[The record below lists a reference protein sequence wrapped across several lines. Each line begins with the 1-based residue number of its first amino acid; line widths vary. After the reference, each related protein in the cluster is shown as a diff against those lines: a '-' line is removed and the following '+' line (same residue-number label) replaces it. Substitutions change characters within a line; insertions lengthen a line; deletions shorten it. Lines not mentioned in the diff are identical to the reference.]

1 MYRPKFIWKFSF
13 DFLIANHTWSWIWET
28 ALRVKIDLKRSTLIK
43 KRPATTWNDLQR
55 PRNDP
60 QRPETS
66 YNRTKTL
73 EMNNSKQILRLFD
86 NMGQSILFFNNF
98 STNIWSFEY
107 CFMEN
112 PDENRVLN
120 SYISCVF
127 ITWHK
132 SCRIHCHLDTHEF
145 KKSKPYELNVP

>member
-13 DFLIANHTWSWIWET
+13 DFLIANHTWSWIWEN
-28 ALRVKIDLKRSTLIK
+28 ALRGNDLHWSKNDLQ
-43 KRPATTWNDLQR
+43 RPATTCNDLQR

-66 YNRTKTL
+66 YNRIKTL
-73 EMNNSKQILRLFD
+73 EMNNRKQILRLFH
-86 NMGQSILFFNNF
+86 NMGQSVLFFNNF

-112 PDENRVLN
+112 PDENRALN

-127 ITWHK
+127 ITWQK
-132 SCRIHCHLDTHEF
+132 SCRIHCHVDTHEL
-145 KKSKPYELNVP
+145 KKGKPYELNVT